1 MKNRMGKRSRRISA
15 VLAACFLLSMGTLY
29 AANEPNELNA
39 DTVEYDMNSGLV
51 TAEGNVLLKHGTARA
66 TGTKGYYNVKTQEA
80 LLDGNVIAV
89 KDDLRITCNKVMSN
103 GKGHMFAD
111 GNVHGVRRDQSFEG
125 DHVDFYPEE
134 RNHVVIPAG
143 GRVTSKDGTATA
155 DHMEGWM
162 DDEHYI
168 GTGNAHIVSPP
179 RNMEAGGDRVDYF
192 GKTERKA
199 IMTGHAW
206 AYKDNNSMK
215 ASRLTIYMTDEK
227 NTTIKP
233 E

>member
-1 MKNRMGKRSRRISA
+1 MKSRNSKVAA
-15 VLAACFLLSMGTLY
+15 VLAACLILGMGSIH

-66 TGTKGYYNVKTQEA
+66 TGLKGYYNVKTQEA
-80 LLDGNVIAV
+80 LLDGDVIAV
-89 KDDLRITCNKVMSN
+89 RDDLRITCNRVMSN

-111 GNVHGVRRDQSFEG
+111 GNVHAVRQDQTFEG
-125 DHVDFYPEE
+125 DHVDFYPDD

-155 DHMEGWM
+155 DQMEGWM
-162 DDEHYI
+162 DEEHYI
-168 GTGNAHIVSPP
+168 GIGNAHLVSPP

-199 IMTGHAW
+199 VMTGHAW

-215 ASRLTIYMTDEK
+215 AQRLTIYLAD
-227 NTTIKP
+227 NNQTTIKQ